1 MLATCIHV
9 RRSLDD
15 VVLPRSGDDRL
26 ASGPD
31 SPSGPLAASYRRPAK
46 MADCSAADAAAGIQ
60 IAVYLTEG
68 SSDSL
73 RRSGMLDGAEVRLA
87 VDIGGTFTDIVLDV
101 GRDRKTRKVLT
112 TPARP
117 EQAVLDGMRLILA
130 DAGAH
135 ISDVDVFIHGTT
147 LATNAIIERRGA
159 KTALIATEGFRDVL
173 DIGTESRYD
182 QYDLAIDKPKPLVP
196 RSLRFTVPERVDA
209 HGGVRLPLDEAAV
222 RALVPK
228 LRAQEVESIAFAF
241 IHAYAN
247 PAHEQR
253 AASILQ
259 SEMRD
264 IRVTLSSAV
273 CPEIREYERTST
285 AVANAYVQPLID
297 GYLGRMAE
305 ALQVQQ
311 FRGAIYLV
319 TSGGGVTSID
329 TARRFPVRLLESG
342 PAGGAIFASQIAA
355 SLGESK
361 VLSFD
366 MGGTTAKI
374 CLIEKYQPET
384 SRVFEVDRAARFLK
398 GSGLPVRIP
407 VIEMVEIGAGG
418 GSIARV
424 DALKRVTVGPES
436 ASSEPGPACYGRGG
450 KRPAVTDAD
459 VALGKIDPDAFAGG
473 TMKLSPE
480 LSRQA
485 LLRDIGEPL
494 GLAAGKAAYAVHEI
508 VCENMASAARVHAVE
523 RGAVIGQHTLIA
535 FGGAAP
541 LHAARV
547 AEKIGIARVIVPSNA
562 GVGSALGFLA
572 APIAYE
578 LVRSRH
584 VRLDDFDVTAVSA
597 LLQEMASEARALVES
612 GAAGAPVR
620 ERRNAFMRYVGQGH
634 EITVELPNRRLTEAD
649 LAGLRQAFEKD
660 YAALFERP
668 IPGAAIEVLSWSV
681 LATTEPRNP
690 ARVAEVTRKP
700 AGKAAGHRR
709 FFDGRA
715 GHVVEIPLYLR
726 HQMSPGATIAGP
738 AVIAEDE
745 TSTFVAV
752 SFEAHIDGAGS
763 IVMERKVA

>member
-1 MLATCIHV
+1 
-9 RRSLDD
+9 
-15 VVLPRSGDDRL
+15 
-26 ASGPD
+26 
-31 SPSGPLAASYRRPAK
+31 
-46 MADCSAADAAAGIQ
+46 
-60 IAVYLTEG
+60 
-68 SSDSL
+68 
-73 RRSGMLDGAEVRLA
+73 MLDGAEMRLA

-101 GRDRKTRKVLT
+101 GGDRRTRKVLT

-117 EQAVLDGMRLILA
+117 EQAVLDGMRLILS
-130 DAGAH
+130 DTGAH
-135 ISDVDVFIHGTT
+135 FRDIDVFIHGTT

-159 KTALIATEGFRDVL
+159 RTALIATEGFRDVL

-182 QYDLAIDKPKPLVP
+182 QYDLTIDKPKPLVS
-196 RSLRFTVPERVDA
+196 RALRFTVPERVDA
-209 HGGVRLPLDEAAV
+209 HGGIRLPLDEAAL

-228 LRAQEVESIAFAF
+228 LRAQNVQSIAIAF
-241 IHAYAN
+241 LHAYAN
-247 PAHEQR
+247 PEHERR
-253 AASILQ
+253 AASIIRE
-259 SEMRD
+259 EMRD
-264 IRVTLSSAV
+264 VWVTLSSAV

-305 ALQVQQ
+305 ALRAEQ

-342 PAGGAIFASQIAA
+342 PAGGAIFAGQIAA
-355 SLGESK
+355 SVGESK

-424 DALKRVTVGPES
+424 DALKRVAVGPES

-450 KRPAVTDAD
+450 EHPTVTDAD
-459 VALGKIDPDAFAGG
+459 VALGMIDPVAFAGG
-473 TMKLSPE
+473 TIELRPE
-480 LSRQA
+480 LSSHA

-494 GLAAGKAAYAVHEI
+494 GLSAETAAYAVHEI

-523 RGAVIGQHTLIA
+523 RGAVVGQHTLIA

-547 AEKIGIARVIVPSNA
+547 AERIGVSKVIVPSNA
-562 GVGSALGFLA
+562 GVGSAVGFLA

-584 VRLDDFDVTAVSA
+584 VRLDDFDSEAVSD
-597 LLQEMASEARALVES
+597 LLDETATEARSLVES
-612 GAAGAPVR
+612 GAGRAAVH
-620 ERRNAFMRYVGQGH
+620 ERRTAFMRYVGQGH
-634 EITVELPNRRLTEAD
+634 EIMVELPNRRLTEAD
-649 LAGLRQAFEKD
+649 LDGLRKAFEKD

-668 IPGAAIEVLSWSV
+668 IPGAAIEILSWSV
-681 LATTEPRNP
+681 LATTEPHNP
-690 ARVAEVTRKP
+690 TRIAAVTRKA
-700 AGKAAGHRR
+700 AGKPTGSRS
-709 FFDGRA
+709 FFDGRVGKA
-715 GHVVEIPLYLR
+715 VEIPLYRREQL
-726 HQMSPGATIAGP
+726 SPGETIAGP

-745 TSTFVAV
+745 TSTFVST
-752 SFEAHIDGAGS
+752 SFEAYIDSAGS
-763 IVMERKVA
+763 IVMERKGPQS